1 MDLEMSKNSFSKRQT
16 MSISQLAKSI
26 PASPTLALNDTARIL
41 KEKGE
46 AVIHLG
52 GGEPKSKAPLDA
64 ILAASAKLN
73 TAEIKYTP
81 TEGIPALRK
90 AVVRYTEENYDH
102 LVSPQNIIISNGAK
116 QSLSVLLLS
125 IIDPQDEVIVLAP
138 YWVSYPEMIKLAY
151 GKPVIVTPE
160 DGRFE
165 PRMADITQAVGS
177 YTKAIIVN
185 SPSNPSGAIYSKT
198 LIAELVTYCEKK
210 DIYLIM
216 DDIYHKLV
224 FDGESWTSPYQFAKV
239 NDEKSKLII
248 VNGVSKA
255 YAMTGFRIGWT
266 IANPR
271 LIEAMVNIQAQT
283 TSCASGLL
291 QVAAVGALTGVQS
304 GVESL
309 RTTLQNNRDI
319 MIRELRTMEGVRV
332 EKPGG
337 TFYCFPDFSAY
348 EKSAAKLSKLLLDKV
363 RVVTVPGNEFGMD
376 GHLRLSYCGSIK
388 DIKEG
393 VERIK
398 WALDPNAPNEIYIGD
413 RKMMRD
419 WS

>member
-1 MDLEMSKNSFSKRQT
+1 

-26 PASPTLALNDTARIL
+26 PASPTLALNDTARRL

-52 GGEPKSKAPLDA
+52 GGEPKSKAPIDA
-64 ILAASAKLN
+64 ILSAAAKLN
-73 TAEIKYTP
+73 SAEIKYTP

-102 LVSPQNIIISNGAK
+102 VVSPDNIIISNGAK
-116 QSLSVLLLS
+116 QSLSVLLQS

-138 YWVSYPEMIKLAY
+138 YWVSYPEMVKMAY
-151 GKPVIVTPE
+151 GKPVVVTPE
-160 DGRFE
+160 DGRLE
-165 PRMADITQAVGS
+165 PTINDISQAVGS

-185 SPSNPSGAIYSKT
+185 SPSNPSGAIYSEA
-198 LIAELVTYCEKK
+198 LIAELVRFCEKK
-210 DIYLIM
+210 NIYLIM

-224 FDGESWTSPYQFAKV
+224 FEGASWTSPYQFVKV
-239 NDEKSKLII
+239 NDAKSRLVV

-255 YAMTGFRIGWT
+255 YAMTGFRVGWA
-266 IANPR
+266 IANPKV
-271 LIEAMVNIQAQT
+271 IEAMVNIQAQT
-283 TSCASGLL
+283 TSCVSGLT
-291 QVAAVGALTGVQS
+291 QAAAVGALNGIQS

-319 MIRELRTMEGVRV
+319 MINELRTIDGVRV
-332 EKPGG
+332 ERPGG

-348 EKSAAKLSKLLLDKV
+348 EKSSAKLSKMLLDKV

-398 WALDPNAPNEIYIGD
+398 WALDPKAPNEIFIGD
-413 RKMMRD
+413 RKMVRD

>member
-1 MDLEMSKNSFSKRQT
+1 

-52 GGEPKSKAPLDA
+52 GGEPKSKAPIDA
-64 ILAASAKLN
+64 ILSASAKLN
-73 TAEIKYTP
+73 SAEIKYTP
-81 TEGIPALRK
+81 TAGILPLRK

-102 LVSPQNIIISNGAK
+102 LISAKNIIVSNGAK
-116 QSLSVLLLS
+116 QSLSVLLQS
-125 IIDPQDEVIVLAP
+125 IVDPQDEVIVLAP
-138 YWVSYPEMIKLAY
+138 YWVSYPEMIKMAY
-151 GKPVIVTPE
+151 GKPVVVTPE
-160 DGRFE
+160 DGRLE
-165 PRMADITQAVGS
+165 PTMDDITQAVGS

-185 SPSNPSGAIYSKT
+185 SPSNPSGAIYSKG
-198 LIAELVTYCEKK
+198 LIEALVKYCEKK

-224 FDGESWTSPYQFAKV
+224 FDGESWTSPYQFAKA
-239 NDEKSKLII
+239 NEAKSKLVI

-255 YAMTGFRIGWT
+255 YAMTGFRVGWT
-266 IANPR
+266 IANPT
-271 LIEAMVNIQAQT
+271 LIDAMVNIQAQS
-283 TSCASGLL
+283 TSCVSGLT
-291 QVAAVGALTGVQS
+291 QAAAVGALNGIQN

-309 RTTLQNNRDI
+309 RITLQNNRDI
-319 MIRELRTMEGVRV
+319 MINELRTIEGVKV

-348 EKSAAKLSKLLLDKV
+348 EKSSAKLSQLLLEKV

-376 GHLRLSYCGSIK
+376 GYLRLSYCGGIK

-398 WALDPNAPNEIYIGD
+398 WALDPKAPNEIFIGD
-413 RKMMRD
+413 RKMVRD
-419 WS
+419 W

>member
-1 MDLEMSKNSFSKRQT
+1 

-26 PASPTLALNDTARIL
+26 PASPTLALNDTARML

-46 AVIHLG
+46 SVIHLG

-64 ILAASAKLN
+64 ILSASAKLYS
-73 TAEIKYTP
+73 AEVKYTP
-81 TEGIPALRK
+81 TEGIPAMRK
-90 AVVRYTEENYDH
+90 AVVRYTEENYNH
-102 LVSPQNIIISNGAK
+102 LVAPENIIISNGAK
-116 QSLSVLLLS
+116 QSLSLLLQA
-125 IIDPQDEVIVLAP
+125 IVNPQDEVIVLAP
-138 YWVSYPEMIKLAY
+138 YWVSYPEMIKMTY
-151 GKPVIVTPE
+151 GIPVVVTPE

-165 PRMADITQAVGS
+165 PRLEDVVAAVGS

-185 SPSNPSGAIYSKT
+185 SPSNPSGAVFSEK
-198 LIAELVTYCEKK
+198 LIAELVEYCEKK

-224 FDGESWTSPYQFAKV
+224 FDGTKWVSPYKYAKV
-239 NDEKSKLII
+239 RDEKSKLIT

-266 IANPR
+266 VANRKVIA
-271 LIEAMVNIQAQT
+271 AMVNLQAQT

-291 QVAAVGALTGVQS
+291 QAAAVGALNGIQT

-309 RTTLQNNRDI
+309 RVTLQNNRDI
-319 MIRELRTMEGVRV
+319 MLSELRTIDGLRV
-332 EKPGG
+332 QKPGG

-348 EKSAAKLSKLLLDKV
+348 TKSSAELSKLLLDKV

-398 WALDPNAPNEIYIGD
+398 WALDPKAPNEIFIGE
-413 RKMMRD
+413 RKMVRD
-419 WS
+419 WL

>member
-1 MDLEMSKNSFSKRQT
+1 

-26 PASPTLALNDTARIL
+26 PTSPTLALNDTARIL

-52 GGEPKSKAPLDA
+52 GGEPKSKAPIDA
-64 ILAASAKLN
+64 ILSASAKLN
-73 TAEIKYTP
+73 SAEIKYTP
-81 TEGIPALRK
+81 TEGILPLRK
-90 AVVRYTEENYDH
+90 AIVRYTEENYDH
-102 LVSPQNIIISNGAK
+102 LISTKNIIISNGAK
-116 QSLSVLLLS
+116 QSLSVLLQS
-125 IIDPQDEVIVLAP
+125 IVDPQDEVIVLAP
-138 YWVSYPEMIKLAY
+138 YWVSYPEMIKMAY
-151 GKPVIVTPE
+151 GKPVVVTPE
-160 DGRFE
+160 DGRLE
-165 PRMADITQAVGS
+165 PTMEDIIPSVGS

-185 SPSNPSGAIYSKT
+185 SPSNPSGAIYSKG
-198 LIAELVTYCEKK
+198 LIEALVKYCEKK

-224 FDGESWTSPYQFAKV
+224 FDGETWTSPYQFAKT
-239 NDEKSKLII
+239 NDAKSKLVI

-255 YAMTGFRIGWT
+255 YAMTGFRVGWT
-266 IANPR
+266 IANPT

-283 TSCASGLL
+283 TSCVSGLT
-291 QVAAVGALTGVQS
+291 QAGAVGALNGIQS

-309 RTTLQNNRDI
+309 RITLQNNRDI
-319 MIRELRTMEGVRV
+319 MLNELRTIEGVRV

-398 WALDPNAPNEIYIGD
+398 WALDPNAPNEIFVGD
-413 RKMMRD
+413 RKLVRD

>member
-1 MDLEMSKNSFSKRQT
+1 

-52 GGEPKSKAPLDA
+52 GGEPKSKAPIDA
-64 ILAASAKLN
+64 ILSASAKLN
-73 TAEIKYTP
+73 SAEIKYTP
-81 TEGIPALRK
+81 TEGILPLRK
-90 AVVRYTEENYDH
+90 AIVRYTEENYDH
-102 LVSPQNIIISNGAK
+102 LISTKNIIISNGAK
-116 QSLSVLLLS
+116 QSLSVLLQS
-125 IIDPQDEVIVLAP
+125 IVDPQDEVIVLAP
-138 YWVSYPEMIKLAY
+138 YWVSYPEMIKMAY
-151 GKPVIVTPE
+151 GKPVVVTPE
-160 DGRFE
+160 DGRLE
-165 PRMADITQAVGS
+165 PTMDDIIPSVGS

-185 SPSNPSGAIYSKT
+185 SPSNPSGAIYSKG
-198 LIAELVTYCEKK
+198 LIEALVKYCEKK

-224 FDGESWTSPYQFAKV
+224 FDGETWTSPYQFAKA
-239 NDEKSKLII
+239 NDAKSKLVI

-255 YAMTGFRIGWT
+255 YAMTGFRVGWT
-266 IANPR
+266 IANPT

-283 TSCASGLL
+283 TSCVSGLT
-291 QVAAVGALTGVQS
+291 QAGAVGALNGIQS

-309 RTTLQNNRDI
+309 RITLQNNRDI
-319 MIRELRTMEGVRV
+319 MLNELRTIEGVRV

-398 WALDPNAPNEIYIGD
+398 WALDPNAPNEIFVGD
-413 RKMMRD
+413 RKLVRD

>member
-1 MDLEMSKNSFSKRQT
+1 

-52 GGEPKSKAPLDA
+52 GGEPKSKAPIDA
-64 ILAASAKLN
+64 ILSASAKLN
-73 TAEIKYTP
+73 SAEIKYTP
-81 TEGIPALRK
+81 TEGILPLRQ
-90 AVVRYTEENYDH
+90 AVVRYTEENYGH
-102 LVSPQNIIISNGAK
+102 MTTPKNILISNGAK

-160 DGRFE
+160 DGGLE
-165 PRMADITQAVGS
+165 PNMNDITQAVGS

-185 SPSNPSGAIYSKT
+185 SPSNPSGAIYSKE
-198 LIAELVTYCEKK
+198 LIAELVKYCEKK

-224 FDGESWTSPYQFAKV
+224 FDGVEWTSPYQFAKANEV
-239 NDEKSKLII
+239 KSKLIV

-255 YAMTGFRIGWT
+255 YAMTGFRIGWAV
-266 IANPR
+266 ANTKI
-271 LIEAMVNIQAQT
+271 IEAMNNIQAQT
-283 TSCASGLL
+283 TSCASALL
-291 QVAAVGALTGVQS
+291 QVAAVGALNGIQS

-319 MIRELRTMEGVRV
+319 MINELRTIDGVRV

-337 TFYCFPDFSAY
+337 TFYCFPNFSAY
-348 EKSAAKLSKLLLDKV
+348 EKSAAKLSKLLLEKV

-388 DIKEG
+388 DIKDG
-393 VERIK
+393 VDRIK
-398 WALDPNAPNEIYIGD
+398 WALDPKAPNEIFIGD
-413 RKMMRD
+413 RKMVRD

>member
-1 MDLEMSKNSFSKRQT
+1 

-52 GGEPKSKAPLDA
+52 GGEPKSKAPIDA
-64 ILAASAKLN
+64 ILSASAKLN
-73 TAEIKYTP
+73 SAEIKYTP

-90 AVVRYTEENYDH
+90 AVVRYTEDNYNH
-102 LVSPQNIIISNGAK
+102 IITPQNIIISNGAK
-116 QSLSVLLLS
+116 QSLSVLLQS
-125 IIDPQDEVIVLAP
+125 IIDPQDEVIILAP
-138 YWVSYPEMIKLAY
+138 YWVSYPEMVKLAY
-151 GKPVIVTPE
+151 GKSVVVTPE
-160 DGRFE
+160 DGRLE
-165 PRMADITQAVGS
+165 PTLDDIAQAVGS

-185 SPSNPSGAIYSKT
+185 SPSNPSGAVYSES
-198 LIAELVTYCEKK
+198 LIAELVKFCEKK
-210 DIYLIM
+210 EIYLIM

-224 FDGESWTSPYQFAKV
+224 FDGTSWTSPYQFAKV
-239 NDEKSKLII
+239 NGDKSKLII

-266 IANPR
+266 VANPR
-271 LIEAMVNIQAQT
+271 IINAMVNIQAQT

-291 QVAAVGALTGVQS
+291 QTAAVGALNGIQS

-309 RTTLQNNRDI
+309 RATLQNNRDI
-319 MIRELRTMEGVRV
+319 MINELRTIDGVRV

-348 EKSAAKLSKLLLDKV
+348 EKSASKLSQLLLEKV

-398 WALDPNAPNEIYIGD
+398 WALDPKAPNEIFIGE
-413 RKMMRD
+413 RKMVRD
-419 WS
+419 WL

>member
-1 MDLEMSKNSFSKRQT
+1 

-52 GGEPKSKAPLDA
+52 GGEPKSKAPIDA
-64 ILAASAKLN
+64 ILSASAKLN
-73 TAEIKYTP
+73 TAEVKYTP

-102 LVSPQNIIISNGAK
+102 VVAPKNIIISSGAK
-116 QSLSVLLLS
+116 QSLSVLLQA
-125 IIDPQDEVIVLAP
+125 IVDPQDEVICLAP
-138 YWVSYPEMIKLAY
+138 YWVSYPEMVKLAY

-160 DGRFE
+160 VGRLE
-165 PRMADITQAVGS
+165 PTMEDITQAVGS

-185 SPSNPSGAIYSKT
+185 SPSNPSGAIYSEA
-198 LIAELVTYCEKK
+198 LIAELVTFCEKK

-224 FDGESWTSPYQFAKV
+224 FDGATWTSPYQYATA
-239 NDEKSKLII
+239 NEEKSKLVV

-255 YAMTGFRIGWT
+255 YAMTGFRVGWA
-266 IANPR
+266 IANPKVV
-271 LIEAMVNIQAQT
+271 EAMANIQAQT
-283 TSCASGLL
+283 TSCTSGLL
-291 QVAAVGALTGVQS
+291 QAAAVGALNGIQS
-304 GVESL
+304 SVESL

-319 MIRELRTMEGVRV
+319 MINELRTIEGVRV

-337 TFYCFPDFSAY
+337 TFYCFPDFRAY
-348 EKSAAKLSKLLLDKV
+348 EKSSAKLSKMLLDKV

-376 GHLRLSYCGSIK
+376 GYLRLSYCGSIK

-398 WALDPNAPNEIYIGD
+398 WALDPKAPKEIFIGD
-413 RKMMRD
+413 RKLVRD

>member
-1 MDLEMSKNSFSKRQT
+1 

-26 PASPTLALNDTARIL
+26 PASPTLALNDTARML

-46 AVIHLG
+46 SVIHLG
-52 GGEPKSKAPLDA
+52 GGEPKSKAPIDA
-64 ILAASAKLN
+64 ILSASAKLLS
-73 TAEIKYTP
+73 AEVKYTP
-81 TEGIPALRK
+81 TEGIPAMRK

-102 LVSPQNIIISNGAK
+102 LVSPENIIISNGAK
-116 QSLSVLLLS
+116 QSLSVLLQA
-125 IIDPQDEVIVLAP
+125 IVDPQDEVIVLAP
-138 YWVSYPEMIKLAY
+138 YWVSYPEMIKMTY
-151 GKPVIVTPE
+151 GIPVIVTPE

-165 PRMADITQAVGS
+165 PRMEDIIAAVGS

-185 SPSNPSGAIYSKT
+185 SPSNPSGAVYSEK
-198 LIAELVTYCEKK
+198 LIAELVAYCEKK
-210 DIYLIM
+210 DLYLIM
-216 DDIYHKLV
+216 DDIYHKLI
-224 FDGESWTSPYQFAKV
+224 FDGTTWTSPYKYAKV
-239 NDEKSKLII
+239 RDEKSKLIV

-266 IANPR
+266 VANR
-271 LIEAMVNIQAQT
+271 KVVDAMVNLQAQT

-291 QVAAVGALTGVQS
+291 QAAAVGALNGIQT

-319 MIRELRTMEGVRV
+319 MLNELRTIDGLRV
-332 EKPGG
+332 QNPGG

-348 EKSAAKLSKLLLDKV
+348 NKSSAALSKLLLDKV

-388 DIKEG
+388 EIKEG

-398 WALDPNAPNEIYIGD
+398 WALDPNAPNEIFIGD
-413 RKMMRD
+413 RKMVRD

>member
-1 MDLEMSKNSFSKRQT
+1 

-26 PASPTLALNDTARIL
+26 PASPTLALNDTARVL

-52 GGEPKSKAPLDA
+52 GGEPKSKAPIDA
-64 ILAASAKLN
+64 ILSASAKLYS
-73 TAEIKYTP
+73 AEVKYTP
-81 TEGIPALRK
+81 TEGIPAMRK

-102 LVSPQNIIISNGAK
+102 MVSPENIIISNGAK

-138 YWVSYPEMIKLAY
+138 YWVSYPEMIKMTY
-151 GKPVIVTPE
+151 GIPIIVTPQ
-160 DGRFE
+160 DGRME
-165 PRMADITQAVGS
+165 PRLEDIVAAVGS

-185 SPSNPSGAIYSKT
+185 SPSNPSGAVYSEK

-210 DIYLIM
+210 DLYLIM

-224 FDGESWTSPYQFAKV
+224 FDGASWTSPYKYAKIR
-239 NDEKSKLII
+239 DEKSKLIV

-266 IANPR
+266 VANR
-271 LIEAMVNIQAQT
+271 RVIDAMINIQAQT

-291 QVAAVGALTGVQS
+291 QAAAVGALNGIQT

-309 RTTLQNNRDI
+309 RTTLQNNRDV
-319 MIRELRTMEGVRV
+319 MINELRTIDGVRV
-332 EKPGG
+332 QIPDG

-348 EKSAAKLSKLLLDKV
+348 MKSAAALSKLLLEKV
-363 RVVTVPGNEFGMD
+363 RVVTVPGNEFGME
-376 GHLRLSYCGSIK
+376 GHLRLSFCGSIK
-388 DIKEG
+388 EIKEG

-398 WALDPNAPNEIYIGD
+398 WALDPNAPNEIFVGE
-413 RKMMRD
+413 RKMVRD
-419 WS
+419 WL

>member
-1 MDLEMSKNSFSKRQT
+1 

-52 GGEPKSKAPLDA
+52 GGEPKSKAPIDA
-64 ILAASAKLN
+64 ILSASAKLN
-73 TAEIKYTP
+73 SAEIKYTP
-81 TEGIPALRK
+81 TEGILPLRQ
-90 AVVRYTEENYDH
+90 AVVRYTEENYGH
-102 LVSPQNIIISNGAK
+102 LTTTKNILISNGAK

-125 IIDPQDEVIVLAP
+125 IVDPQDEVIVLAP

-160 DGRFE
+160 DGGLE
-165 PRMADITQAVGS
+165 PSMDDITRAVGS

-185 SPSNPSGAIYSKT
+185 SPSNPSGAIYSKA
-198 LIAELVTYCEKK
+198 LIAELVKYCEKK

-224 FDGESWTSPYQFAKV
+224 FDGYEWTSPYQFAKANEV
-239 NDEKSKLII
+239 KSKLIV

-266 IANPR
+266 IANTKI
-271 LIEAMVNIQAQT
+271 IEAMNNIQAQT
-283 TSCASGLL
+283 TSCASALL
-291 QVAAVGALTGVQS
+291 QVAAVGALNGIQS

-319 MIRELRTMEGVRV
+319 MINELRTIDGVRV

-398 WALDPNAPNEIYIGD
+398 WALDPKAPNEIFIGD
-413 RKMMRD
+413 RKLVRD

>member
-1 MDLEMSKNSFSKRQT
+1 
-16 MSISQLAKSI
+16 MSISQLARSI
-26 PASPTLALNDTARIL
+26 PASPTLALNETARIL

-52 GGEPKSKAPLDA
+52 GGEPKSKAPIDA
-64 ILAASAKLN
+64 ILSASAKLYS
-73 TAEIKYTP
+73 AEVKYTP

-90 AVVRYTEENYDH
+90 AIVRYTEENYRRS
-102 LVSPQNIIISNGAK
+102 VAPENIIVSNGAK
-116 QSLSVLLLS
+116 QSISVLLQT
-125 IIDPQDEVIVLAP
+125 IVDPQDEVICLAP
-138 YWVSYPEMIKLAY
+138 YWVSYPELIKLCY
-151 GKPVIVTPE
+151 GVPVIVTPE

-165 PRMADITQAVGS
+165 PRMEDIIQAVGS

-185 SPSNPSGAIYSKT
+185 SPNNPSGAVFSKE
-198 LIAELVTYCEKK
+198 LIQELVEYCEKK
-210 DIYLIM
+210 ELYLIF
-216 DDIYHKLV
+216 DDIYHKLQ
-224 FDGESWTSPYQFAKV
+224 FDGLPIVSPFEFAKEL
-239 NDEKSKLII
+239 DEKSKLIV

-266 IANPR
+266 IANR
-271 LIEAMVNIQAQT
+271 KIVDAMTNIQAQT
-283 TSCASGLL
+283 TSCASALL
-291 QVAAVGALTGVQS
+291 QVAAAGALNGIQT

-309 RTTLQNNRDI
+309 RTTLENNRDI
-319 MIRELRTMEGVRV
+319 MITELRTIDGVHVTR
-332 EKPGG
+332 PQG

-348 EKSAAKLSKLLLDKV
+348 NKNSAELSQFLLEKV

-376 GHLRLSYCGSIK
+376 GHLRLSYCGGIK

-398 WALDPNAPNEIYIGD
+398 WALDPNAPNEIYIGE
-413 RKMMRD
+413 RKLVRD